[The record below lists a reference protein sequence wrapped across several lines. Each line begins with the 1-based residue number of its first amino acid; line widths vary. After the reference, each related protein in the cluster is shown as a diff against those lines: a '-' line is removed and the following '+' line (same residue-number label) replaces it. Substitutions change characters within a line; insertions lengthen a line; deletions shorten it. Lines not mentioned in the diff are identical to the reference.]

1 MGRKKKEVTAEEII
15 VEEVPK
21 KKFETIKVGDL
32 FLCEFKQYKYVID
45 VEWEKRGHFWLNVQ
59 YLKSKTSK
67 SKKEEERYGFLTTI
81 ESAHRT
87 IEEKAY
93 EKISKSQYKKYLTEG
108 I

>member
-1 MGRKKKEVTAEEII
+1 MGRKKKEVAAEKNI

-21 KKFETIKVGDL
+21 KKFDTIKVGDL
-32 FLCEFKQYKYVID
+32 FLCEFKQYKYVFEI
-45 VEWEKRGHFWLNVQ
+45 EWEKKGHFWLNVQ

-67 SKKEEERYGFLTTI
+67 SKKDEELYGLFTTI

-87 IEEKAY
+87 IEEKSY